1 MAAAA
6 ARGVGVDTDS
16 SLNYV
21 LGVTNFVVAAE
32 VAYLALA
39 VGGRALIQWRRTGAS
54 GIVVRLSTGWERIA
68 AGVLGLGVVA
78 VGAASAVGGGGAGAV
93 RGAIG
98 GGLVAVGILSTLWA
112 QLSMRESWRV
122 GVDHS
127 ERTRLVV
134 EGPFRLVRN
143 PIYSSMLAF
152 FAGVAVL
159 LPGFLSAVAAV
170 AMLTG
175 LEIQV
180 RLVEEPFLAG
190 LHGAEYERW
199 ARRTGRFLPC
209 LGLRHV

>member
-1 MAAAA
+1 
-6 ARGVGVDTDS
+6 VGVDTDS